1 MNKGKRIFAVLLA
14 LILVIGALPSVA
26 FAAVTPIEGDDDAL
40 AYVTYKK
47 VKYTPDKYGVIAIEV
62 PNSQSEVDTSD
73 IDYAAAKGYK
83 IGSKDFADSK
93 VKFPSKGGNISTEL
107 TINYTKDG
115 DKTLYQRTYTVGFMN
130 HTLSI

>member
-1 MNKGKRIFAVLLA
+1 MKRFLS
-14 LILVIGALPSVA
+14 LVIIIALLISIIPSAAFGA
-26 FAAVTPIEGDDDAL
+26 AAVVEGDDDAL